1 MWSTTKTIKFYWSFQ
16 NLYDNNNHNLINF
29 HLNFSFSFFIF
40 LNFCIHFLIS
50 PRATIVLL
58 YLNLSSFFTELIPRP
73 ARSCEDPPLYLRLR
87 MGKPI
92 NKTIPRT
99 TPLMSYGKKKMRPE
113 YWFSVPKNRVDELYK
128 FLQAWVP
135 HLYGELDEEKVSSWF
150 ITKFCF

>member
-1 MWSTTKTIKFYWSFQ
+1 METG
-16 NLYDNNNHNLINF
+16 INF
-29 HLNFSFSFFIF
+29 ESLWTTSTIMHYIQFSVCIGFFRLCF
-40 LNFCIHFLIS
+40 ETLTHIS
-50 PRATIVLL
+50 
-58 YLNLSSFFTELIPRP
+58 YLFPELIPRP

-92 NKTIPRT
+92 NRTIPRT

-135 HLYGELDEEKVSSWF
+135 HLYGELDEEKVSALNIVSYYL
-150 ITKFCF
+150 